1 MVLNPLTE
9 VGLRVLVSVRIG
21 GGELMMDVLG
31 DRKRS
36 QRQQ

>member
-9 VGLRVLVSVRIG
+9 VGLGVLVSVRISG
-21 GGELMMDVLG
+21 SELMMDVLG
-31 DRKRS
+31 GRKRG